1 MNNQNLQQLLKM
13 AIVTALY
20 VVITIVLAPISYGM
34 IQIRLSESFNHL
46 VLYNKKYLYAITL
59 GVCLANFYQ
68 YGLID
73 VLVGGSATF
82 IFLSIA
88 LIVTKNVK
96 DMWRKQLITSFLMAM
111 SMFTIALELKIM
123 GMETH
128 GFWLVFLAMALGEF
142 IAMIVG
148 SFIIRAVARVIDFKE

>member
-1 MNNQNLQQLLKM
+1 MKNTSLQQLLKM

-46 VLYNKKYLYAITL
+46 VLYNKKYLYAGTL

-73 VLVGGSATF
+73 VLVGGGATF
-82 IFLSIA
+82 VFLSIA
-88 LIVTKNVK
+88 LLVTKNIK
-96 DMWRKQLITSFLMAM
+96 DMWRKQLITSFLMAL
-111 SMFTIALELKIM
+111 SMFTIALELKIL

-128 GFWLVFLAMALGEF
+128 GFWLIFLTMALGEF
-142 IAMIVG
+142 VAMIVG
-148 SFIIRAVARVIDFKE
+148 SFIIRGVAKVINFKD